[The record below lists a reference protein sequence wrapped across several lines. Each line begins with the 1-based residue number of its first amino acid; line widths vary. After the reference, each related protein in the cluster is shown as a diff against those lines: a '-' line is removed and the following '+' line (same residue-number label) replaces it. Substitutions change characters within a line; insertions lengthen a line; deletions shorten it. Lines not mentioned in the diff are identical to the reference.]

1 MTRQCDILIIGA
13 GIVGVCSAWY
23 LTQAGYR
30 PLVIDRGEV
39 AGGSSHANAGLLV
52 PSSWLPMAADSGI
65 EQLLEKWQDPEA
77 SIYLPAAGDP
87 HLSDWRRR
95 LRAAAE
101 PVQWLKTTAVL
112 HRLAGRSMEL
122 YRELHRKLPL
132 QDHFRMDGSLNVF
145 STQAG
150 FREGATQ
157 ALRHRSM
164 GGLAALLDRS
174 GVRHYLP
181 QAADKIVGAVL
192 LPEDGR
198 LSPKAF
204 VQSLAHEAGQHG
216 AEFWSHVTVTG
227 IGGMDDGQITSV
239 TTSKEDIEFNV
250 AVLAAGAWSG
260 ALGRD
265 WGLDVPVVPGR
276 GHSYTMA
283 RPEGFPNFGVQLM
296 DEGVAVNPMG
306 DRLRIAGRVE
316 FTGMD
321 DRVDSERAAQI
332 ARASRDL
339 LGLDPRPEDGQPWMG
354 FRPMTPDGLP
364 IVDWSTK
371 YENLLLA
378 CGHNK
383 IGMTLGPAT
392 GELVARRITGTPAGP
407 DDAALALNRFA

>member
-13 GIVGVCSAWY
+13 GVVGVCSAWY

-30 PLVIDRGEV
+30 PLVVDRGEV

-52 PSSWLPMAADSGI
+52 PSSWLPLATADGI

-77 SIYLPAAGDP
+77 SIYLPASGDP
-87 HLSDWRRR
+87 RLSRWRQR

-101 PVQWLKTTAVL
+101 PNQWLQTTAVL
-112 HRLAGRSMEL
+112 HRLAGRSLEL
-122 YRELHRKLPL
+122 YRELHRELPL
-132 QDHFRMDGSLNVF
+132 QDHFRMDGSLNLHA
-145 STQAG
+145 TQSG
-150 FREGATQ
+150 FRQGTIH

-164 GGLAALLDRS
+164 GGAAALLDRS

-181 QAADKIVGAVL
+181 QAADRVVGAIL

-198 LSPKAF
+198 LSPRAF
-204 VQSLAHEAGQHG
+204 VQNLAHEAGRRG
-216 AEFWSHVTVTG
+216 AEFRSHVAVTG
-227 IGGMDDGQITSV
+227 IETEDSQIVSV
-239 TTSKEDIEFNV
+239 TTGTENIEFDV

-260 ALGRD
+260 ALGQD

-276 GHSYTMA
+276 GYSYTIP
-283 RPEGFPNFGVQLM
+283 RPAGFPDFGVQLM
-296 DEGVAVNPMG
+296 DEGVSVNGMG

-321 DRVDSERAAQI
+321 DRVDGARAAQV

-339 LGLDPRPEDGQPWMG
+339 LGLDPRPEDGRPWMG

-392 GELVARRITGTPAGP
+392 GELVARRITGAPSNP
-407 DDAALALNRFA
+407 DDAALALDRFP

>member
-13 GIVGVCSAWY
+13 GVVGVCSAWY

-30 PLVIDRGEV
+30 PLVVDRGEV

-52 PSSWLPMAADSGI
+52 PSSWLPLATADGI

-77 SIYLPAAGDP
+77 SVYLPASGDP
-87 HLSDWRRR
+87 HLSRWRQR
-95 LRAAAE
+95 LRAAAN
-101 PVQWLKTTAVL
+101 PNQWLQTTAAL
-112 HRLAGRSMEL
+112 HRLAGRSLEL
-122 YRELHRKLPL
+122 YRELHRELPL
-132 QDHFRMDGSLNVF
+132 RDHFRMDGSLNVYA
-145 STQAG
+145 TQSG
-150 FREGATQ
+150 FRQGTIH

-164 GGLAALLDRS
+164 GGAAALLDRS
-174 GVRHYLP
+174 GIRHYLP
-181 QAADKIVGAVL
+181 QAADQVVGAIL

-204 VQSLAHEAGQHG
+204 VQNLAHEAGQRG
-216 AEFWSHVTVTG
+216 AEFRSHAAVTG
-227 IGGMDDGQITSV
+227 IKTEDSQIVSV
-239 TTSKEDIEFNV
+239 TTSTEDIEFDV

-260 ALGRD
+260 SLGQD

-276 GHSYTMA
+276 GYSYTIP
-283 RPEGFPNFGVQLM
+283 RPEGFPDFGVQLM
-296 DEGVAVNPMG
+296 DEGVSVNGMG

-321 DRVDSERAAQI
+321 DRVDASRAAQV

-392 GELVARRITGTPAGP
+392 GELVARRITGAPSNP
-407 DDAALALNRFA
+407 DDAALALDRFP